1 MSSAYSV
8 EYSDDDLGDLFSKL
22 AGLDRVET
30 LVELSRA
37 VDPLLASIGRY
48 AKADRAYIFSWAD
61 DDHTML
67 TNTYEWCAEGIEPQ
81 IGNLQHIS
89 ASDLPYWMGR
99 FAHDQAIVIPD
110 LKAARPVMPS
120 EYEILAPQ
128 AIDSLIA
135 FPIFV
140 GKALGGFMGVDNPSE
155 ASRDALAANL
165 LLAVSGHLGSL
176 YENLRIR
183 RALEEHQRRLEAA
196 VDEARRANFAKT
208 DFLRRMSHDVRT
220 PINGIRGMIEIA
232 NHYPDDLARQQEC
245 RDKIWKASG
254 YLLSLVSNIL
264 DISKLESGDIVLE
277 HKPFSLIDVLN
288 ELNVVCE
295 MRAAEK
301 AVSYLYDTEPGSPSV
316 AHWNLIGSPT
326 HLKQVL
332 MNIGANAV
340 KYTPPHGSIR
350 VGVEELGFDGERA
363 TYRFTCSDTG
373 IGMSPDFQ
381 SHVYEPFRQEQRQ
394 DLRNN
399 VGGSGLGLAIA
410 KGLVDQMGGTIGL
423 SSDEGVGTTF
433 TIEIPFEVDLGAA
446 DEPAETGVPTRPKE
460 LPGSAKGELR
470 PDMSVLLVEDNDLNM
485 EIARFFFEQNGVCV
499 TEAYDGQEA
508 LETFEKSAPG
518 DFDAIFMDVMMP
530 VMDGLA
536 ATRAIR
542 GLDRPDA
549 QTIPIYA
556 MTANAFTDDV
566 RRSLDAGMNGHIVK
580 PLEERKLINALRRC
594 KARKA

>member
-1 MSSAYSV
+1 MGSTYSV

-22 AGLDRVET
+22 AGLDRVES
-30 LVELSRA
+30 LPELRCA
-37 VDPLLASIGRY
+37 IDPLLASIGRY
-48 AKADRAYIFSWAD
+48 TKADRAYIFSWAD
-61 DDHTML
+61 DSHTML
-67 TNTYEWCAEGIEPQ
+67 TNTYEWCAEGIKPQ
-81 IGNLQHIS
+81 IDNLQHIS
-89 ASDLPYWMGR
+89 ASDLPYWMDR
-99 FAHDQAIVIPD
+99 FMHDQAIVISD
-110 LKAARPVMPS
+110 LKAARLVMPS

-128 AIDSLIA
+128 AISSLVA

-140 GKALGGFMGVDNPSE
+140 GKSLGGFVGVDNLSE
-155 ASRDALAANL
+155 ASSDALAANL
-165 LLAVSGHLGSL
+165 LLAVGGHLGSL
-176 YENLRIR
+176 YENLRAR
-183 RALEEHQRRLEAA
+183 KALEEHQRRLEAA

-232 NHYPDDLARQQEC
+232 NHYPDDLERQQEC

-277 HKPFSLIDVLN
+277 HKSFSLLDVLN
-288 ELNVVCE
+288 ELNAVCK
-295 MRAAEK
+295 MRASEK
-301 AVSYLYDTEPGSPSV
+301 AISYVHGNGDGVPRV
-316 AHWNLIGSPT
+316 AHWDLIGSPT

-340 KYTPPHGSIR
+340 KYTPPHGIVR
-350 VGVEELGFDGERA
+350 VGVEELGFDGKRA

-373 IGMSPDFQ
+373 IGMSPEFQ
-381 SHVYEPFRQEQRQ
+381 SHVYEPFQQEKRQ

-410 KGLVDQMGGTIGL
+410 KELVDQMGGTINL
-423 SSDEGVGTTF
+423 SSNEGVGTTF

-446 DEPAETGVPTRPKE
+446 GEPADIGAPTRPEE
-460 LPGSAKGELR
+460 LPESTEDGLY

-485 EIARFFFEQNGVCV
+485 EIARFFFEENGVCV

-530 VMDGLA
+530 VMDGIA

-542 GLDRPDA
+542 GLARPDA
-549 QTIPIYA
+549 QAIPIYA

-580 PLEERKLINALRRC
+580 PLEEQKLIDALRRC